1 MISGA
6 FEDIRVGEKKITEPR
21 TITES
26 YVNDFAMLTMDTHP
40 LHLDPDYA
48 AKTRFGRRIAHGA
61 LMISTLLGLVE
72 LDPRYMQCFY
82 SLDEVRFLAP
92 TYFGDTVYASSEI
105 VDVQTRSDGKTA
117 LVSCRGSLVNQSG
130 TEVLSGLFTFLVA
143 GHSHA
148 INTSVE

>member
-6 FEDIRVGEKKITEPR
+6 FEDIGVGEKKITEPR

-26 YVNDFAMLTMDTHP
+26 YVNDFAMLTMDMHP

-105 VDVQTRSDGKTA
+105 VDVQTRIDGETA

-143 GHSHA
+143 GRSQA